1 MYPHR
6 IRLRGP
12 WECEPLESADGL
24 VPPASRVTM
33 PCHWGESGLSGFAG
47 RVRYRRRF
55 GYPGRL
61 DDTERVWLTFSGATE
76 RADVSLN
83 GVVLGSSERAG
94 EPFEFE
100 ATALLRERNELVVE
114 VTGAGPAAGLWGEVA
129 LEIRRT
135 AFLRGVRF
143 AAEVGAD
150 AVHLRAR
157 GEVVGSADGPLELYL
172 LLDRSTVAYKTVTAS
187 AAGAPFAITSEP
199 VALAQWQS
207 LAAAP
212 LTLDLVQGATIWY
225 RRAEELTT
233 DHGPRTTD

>member
-1 MYPHR
+1 
-6 IRLRGP
+6 
-12 WECEPLESADGL
+12 
-24 VPPASRVTM
+24 M
-33 PCHWGESGLSGFAG
+33 PCRWGESGLADFAG

-61 DDTERVWLTFSGATE
+61 DDTERVWLTFAGATE

-83 GVVLGSSERAG
+83 SVALGSNERPG

-100 ATALLRERNELVVE
+100 ATALLRERNELAVE

-150 AVHLRAR
+150 AVHLHVR
-157 GEVVGSADGPLELYL
+157 GEVVGSANGPLELYL

-187 AAGAPFAITSEP
+187 AAGAPFELVSDP
-199 VALAQWQS
+199 VGLARWRS
-207 LAAAP
+207 VAVAP
-212 LTLDLVQGATIWY
+212 LTLDLVQGATVWY
-225 RRAEELTT
+225 RVAGELAT
-233 DHGPRTTD
+233 DNGQRTTD

>member
-12 WECEPLESADGL
+12 WECEPLESVGGP
-24 VPPASRVTM
+24 VPPPSRVTM
-33 PCHWGESGLSGFAG
+33 PCHWVESGLANFAG

-61 DDTERVWLTFSGATE
+61 DDTERVWLTFAGATE

-83 GVVLGSSERAG
+83 GVALGSGERAG

-100 ATALLRERNELVVE
+100 ATALMRERNELVVE

-129 LEIRRT
+129 LEIRRA
-135 AFLRGVRF
+135 AFMRGVRF

-150 AVHLRAR
+150 AVHLHAR
-157 GEVVGSADGPLELYL
+157 GDVIGSADGPLELYL

-187 AAGAPFAITSEP
+187 AAGGPFEVVSEP
-199 VALAQWQS
+199 VALAQWRS

-212 LTLDLVQGATIWY
+212 LTLDLVQGATVWY
-225 RRAEELTT
+225 RAAGELAT
-233 DHGPRTTD
+233 DNGQRTTD